1 MQRFSV
7 KCPVPATVTLAVA
20 LTVLAPAL
28 CLLEAR
34 HVYRA
39 GLFTVT
45 LRTDRI
51 TSPIKVSST
60 DAPEIWEKKGAKVC
74 HRASTFDTNR
84 YTPHISLYMKMMHP
98 FIKDNNH

>member
-1 MQRFSV
+1 MQTFCV
-7 KCPVPATVTLAVA
+7 ECPVPATVTLAVA

-60 DAPEIWEKKGAKVC
+60 DAPEIWRKKK
-74 HRASTFDTNR
+74 RAEIYHYDAYR
-84 YTPHISLYMKMMHP
+84 YTPHISLYMKRMP
-98 FIKDNNH
+98 T